1 VDTTK
6 VKTGLFIFKKETSMV
21 KLGDWVQ
28 RTREPLPGFPAFD

>member
-1 VDTTK
+1 MGIFLIRD
-6 VKTGLFIFKKETSMV
+6 GLIFNGRVSMI

>member
-1 VDTTK
+1 MVIFLIRD
-6 VKTGLFIFKKETSMV
+6 GLIFNGRINMT